1 MADLPKPQRIMKRLL
16 ILLLALM
23 PLSALAQGFQ
33 IEDNTIKWQKVYNTD
48 MTFDEIYTAIVT
60 SNDFDEI
67 QALDNCII
75 AKIKPVDYVPEDYGF
90 RYGNSNTLLL
100 NGALGPVTV
109 RIDVKEGRYRV
120 TATDIIVTRTTSGG
134 MLPRGYQSKL
144 EDYALKKG
152 QPNSMM
158 TDQFAPVFEQFLTRK
173 TTFTKVEDDW

>member
-23 PLSALAQGFQ
+23 PLSALAQGYKF
-33 IEDNTIKWQKVYNTD
+33 ENNTITYQYIQDTD
-48 MTFDEIYTAIVT
+48 MSFSELHTAIVA
-60 SNDFDEI
+60 SNDFTDI
-67 QALDNCII
+67 QVLDNRIV
-75 AKIKPVDYVPEDYGF
+75 AKIKPENYVPEDYGF

-134 MLPRGYQSKL
+134 MLQRGYQSKL
-144 EDYALKKG
+144 EDYALKRG
-152 QPNSMM
+152 QPNNMM
-158 TDQFAPVFEQFLTRK
+158 AEQFGPVFEKFIIRK
-173 TTFTKVEDDW
+173 TTFIKVEDDW

>member
-23 PLSALAQGFQ
+23 PMSAFAQGFQ

-48 MTFDEIYTAIVT
+48 MTFTELYTAVVAT
-60 SNDFDEI
+60 NDFYEI

-134 MLPRGYQSKL
+134 MLQRGYQSKL
-144 EDYALKKG
+144 EDYALKRG
-152 QPNSMM
+152 QPNNMM
-158 TDQFAPVFEQFLTRK
+158 AEQFGPVFEKFIIRK
-173 TTFTKVEDDW
+173 TTFIKVEDDW

>member
-1 MADLPKPQRIMKRLL
+1 MKRLF

-23 PLSALAQGFQ
+23 PIGAFAQGFQ
-33 IEDNTIKWQKVYNTD
+33 IENGQIKWQKVYNTD
-48 MTFDEIYTAIVT
+48 MTFDDIYTAMIT

-67 QALDNCII
+67 QALEGCII

-144 EDYALKKG
+144 EDYALKRG
-152 QPNSMM
+152 QPNSQM
-158 TDQFAPVFEQFLTRK
+158 TDQFAPIFEQFLTRK
-173 TTFTKVEDDW
+173 TTFTKVDDEW